1 MCVAAADILKANDEV
16 IRVMALYED
25 TVYKLDGDSALID
38 HANEDVGNRGQCT
51 WHLYHITVHFTAPVG
66 AYCTDGG
73 CLSVHLSV
81 TYLTL
86 SRASNLE
93 GHIN

>member
-51 WHLYHITVHFTAPVG
+51 WHLYHITVHFNAPGWGHIALIVVV
-66 AYCTDGG
+66 
-73 CLSVHLSV
+73 CLSVCLSH
-81 TYLTL
+81 T
-86 SRASNLE
+86 SP
-93 GHIN
+93 